1 MNIKNSEWVLMKLLQ
16 CGVSDIQM
24 LDDIK
29 YDLYDI
35 VGYLEDFGILSL
47 NNILYEVY
55 KKGLLELY
63 GEFEEQ
69 SYDISLDIEEK
80 IKDAQPTEDDDPNVW
95 NVEIMKEDPDY
106 IELIEDLAFIKKS
119 EENDFAI
126 PEEDFDI
133 YTNCQDSHIYIK
145 HYGFFERYMYD
156 EMCNIEDK
164 MGISFQDMG

>member
-1 MNIKNSEWVLMKLLQ
+1 MNIKNSEWILMKLLQ

-119 EENDFAI
+119 EDCNFI
-126 PEEDFDI
+126 PKI
-133 YTNCQDSHIYIK
+133 YFLVTS
-145 HYGFFERYMYD
+145 
-156 EMCNIEDK
+156 IEDK
-164 MGISFQDMG
+164 LLNFRLKLFLVSFSEKLKD